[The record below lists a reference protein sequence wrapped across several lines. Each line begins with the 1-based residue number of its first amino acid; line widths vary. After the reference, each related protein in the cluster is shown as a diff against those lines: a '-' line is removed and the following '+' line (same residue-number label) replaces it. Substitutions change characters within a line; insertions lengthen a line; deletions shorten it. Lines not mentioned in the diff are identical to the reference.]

1 MNHFLKL
8 IILVATFFIY
18 SCEKKDDADFLHF
31 ATAAEYPPFEYS
43 DHGEIKGFDIDL
55 AKLIAKELGKKAV
68 FDNMQFSTVLP
79 AISSGQDDIAIATI
93 SVTDARKV
101 NFDFSEPYYFEGMA
115 SVYHSEQP
123 ITTPSQ
129 LKGKKVAV
137 QLGSIMEIWL
147 RENYPQIEITALDN
161 NNQAVEALIAGHVD
175 VVLMGGAQGKIFS
188 KKNARL
194 SYSVIAK
201 ADHGYAL
208 AVKKGSPLTIQINK
222 ALQKLRANG
231 EIQKLE
237 HKWLKD
243 SL

>member
-1 MNHFLKL
+1 M
-8 IILVATFFIY
+8 ISPIFIS
-18 SCEKKDDADFLHF
+18 SCNKKYDEGLLYF

-43 DHGEIKGFDIDL
+43 EHGKIKGFDIDL

-68 FDNMQFSTVLP
+68 IDNMQFSTVLP

-93 SVTDARKV
+93 SVTDARRV

-115 SVYHSEQP
+115 SVYHP
-123 ITTPSQ
+123 NHPVTKPSQ
-129 LKGKKVAV
+129 LEGKKVAV

-147 RENYPQIEITALDN
+147 KEHYPQIEITALDN

-175 VVLMGGAQGKIFS
+175 VVLMDGAQGKIFS
-188 KKNARL
+188 KKNAKL

-208 AVKKGSPLTIQINK
+208 AVKKGSPLTIKINK
-222 ALQKLRANG
+222 ALQKLKANG

-237 HKWLKD
+237 NIWLKD

>member
-1 MNHFLKL
+1 MNTDSNESFFKTYNTGSNFLY
-8 IILVATFFIY
+8 IFMR
-18 SCEKKDDADFLHF
+18 KKDDADFLHF

-129 LKGKKVAV
+129 LKGKK
-137 QLGSIMEIWL
+137 
-147 RENYPQIEITALDN
+147 
-161 NNQAVEALIAGHVD
+161 
-175 VVLMGGAQGKIFS
+175 
-188 KKNARL
+188 
-194 SYSVIAK
+194 
-201 ADHGYAL
+201 
-208 AVKKGSPLTIQINK
+208 
-222 ALQKLRANG
+222 
-231 EIQKLE
+231 
-237 HKWLKD
+237 
-243 SL
+243 